1 MIGIG
6 WLEMLVIG
14 VVALIVIGPKE
25 LPALMQKMGR
35 AIGTIRRM
43 GQEFQREINR
53 STGLDTITD
62 IRKSIT
68 EPLKKTS
75 AEIAR
80 EFNATTASGT
90 TRPSGVIKP
99 ADPKAGTVVKE
110 IQAAAGMPPAPVVE
124 SPAPVP
130 AAPPQPE
137 PVAKTPAKR
146 VRAAKR
152 VESPGPVEAL
162 APATAMPPKAPRK
175 RAAPRVKTAQATA
188 PADDAEAG
196 PKPNG

>member
-1 MIGIG
+1 
-6 WLEMLVIG
+6 
-14 VVALIVIGPKE
+14 ALIVIGPKE

-80 EFNATTASGT
+80 EFNVMTPSGT
-90 TRPSGVIKP
+90 PKPSGVIKP
-99 ADPKAGTVVKE
+99 ADPKAESVVKE
-110 IQAAAGMPPAPVVE
+110 IRAAAGVPAPAIE
-124 SPAPVP
+124 SPAPL
-130 AAPPQPE
+130 APPQPE
-137 PVAKTPAKR
+137 P
-146 VRAAKR
+146 
-152 VESPGPVEAL
+152 
-162 APATAMPPKAPRK
+162 
-175 RAAPRVKTAQATA
+175 
-188 PADDAEAG
+188 
-196 PKPNG
+196 

>member
-35 AIGTIRRM
+35 AIGTVRRM

-80 EFNATTASGT
+80 EFNAVTSSGAT
-90 TRPSGVIKP
+90 QPSGVLKP
-99 ADPKAGTVVKE
+99 ADPKAESVVKE
-110 IQAAAGMPPAPVVE
+110 IRSAAGLPAAPAVE
-124 SPAPVP
+124 SPAPALVTLTP
-130 AAPPQPE
+130 PE
-137 PVAKTPAKR
+137 PVAKTPVKR
-146 VRAAKR
+146 VRAAKP

-162 APATAMPPKAPRK
+162 APTSGAAPKPRK
-175 RAAPRVKTAQATA
+175 KRVKAAQATT
-188 PADDAEAG
+188 PAADPEPE
-196 PKPNG
+196 PKTDG